1 MYNIKKYW
9 VAPLAIFMVFSF
21 LIIAA
26 PSVPAMAE
34 PLYVTTT
41 SVNLRSQ
48 PNTSSSVLFTM
59 AEGTACVYL
68 GQSQNG
74 FLKVQA
80 WNPSSSAWN
89 QGWVATNYVNASKVA
104 SNQSGSAKVIYNSS
118 LGDSGYRIS
127 ADGYVVYASSS
138 GSWLNLTCYSLSN
151 ADYTEFNRYHDS
163 GGWHDRSTTS
173 YVYGRYKVSG
183 PSYYWFALN

>member
-1 MYNIKKYW
+1 
-9 VAPLAIFMVFSF
+9 
-21 LIIAA
+21 
-26 PSVPAMAE
+26 MAE
-34 PLYVTTT
+34 PLYVTTA
-41 SVNLRSQ
+41 SVNLRSL
-48 PNTSSSVLFTM
+48 PDTSSSILFTM
-59 AEGTACVYL
+59 ASGTACVYL

-89 QGWVATNYVNASKVA
+89 QGWVATNYVNASTVA

-118 LGDSGYRIS
+118 LNDSGYQIS
-127 ADGYVVYASSS
+127 ANSFVVYENSS

-151 ADYTEFNRYHDS
+151 ADYTKFNRYYDN
-163 GGWHDRSTTS
+163 GWYYAPVSPA